1 MNKKKG
7 KKASE
12 LHLRKA
18 FFLQI
23 KMNEKTKRRKE
34 CLHPAKNF
42 FRFFTPVNKTDGLL

>member
-1 MNKKKG
+1 MKKKKG

-34 CLHPAKNF
+34 CLHPA
-42 FRFFTPVNKTDGLL
+42 NKFSAFSRL